1 MRNAKHGSSRRRFL
15 KQALSAATAAG
26 VLPRLVPA
34 GPAGSASNASPGAKP
49 NIIFIMVD
57 DLGYGDLGCYG
68 ATKIKTPNIDALAAG
83 GIRFTDAHSP
93 DSVCTPT
100 RYGVLTG
107 RYSWRGRL
115 KKKVLWSGYEPLL
128 IERGRKTVGH
138 MMKELGYHTAH
149 VGKWHLGWGDGKPAD
164 FTAKVLPRGPK
175 QLGFDYS
182 FVTASAKNMYP
193 TAFVENHRVV
203 GKLVLDRKPATEF
216 DKKNVRGARLIAED
230 WDIRRV
236 DEIYTDKT
244 LSFIRK
250 HHATRPNQPFY
261 IHLPYEAPH
270 KPNDVPDRFRG
281 KSGLSERSDQVLALD
296 WMVGEL
302 MRCLDELGL
311 TRNTLVIFTSD
322 NGAEPDG
329 TARKKG
335 HKTNGEFRGQKRTLY
350 EGGHRVPFIARW
362 PEKIAAGA
370 KSDVLI
376 CLTDMM
382 ATFAAMTGYS
392 LTNTMGEDSYNVL
405 PALLGQKKA
414 IRTSIV
420 HHDIRGALGIRV
432 GKWKYLAKSGR
443 VNYGEGKGGALYDMK
458 ADWRETTNLYDSR
471 PDVVKELKAILEKQR
486 RDGRTTPARSIR

>member
-1 MRNAKHGSSRRRFL
+1 MWEAKQMVSRRRFL
-15 KQALSAATAAG
+15 KQAVSATTVMN
-26 VLPRLVPA
+26 VLPCLASARP
-34 GPAGSASNASPGAKP
+34 PGSASTASPGDRP

-68 ATKIKTPNIDALAAG
+68 GTKIKTPNLDALAAG

-128 IERGRKTVGH
+128 IERGRKTIGH
-138 MMKELGYHTAH
+138 MMKEVGYRTAH
-149 VGKWHLGWGDGKPAD
+149 IGKWHLGWGDGKPAE

-175 QLGFDYS
+175 HLGFDYS

-203 GKLVLDRKPATEF
+203 SKLVLDPKPETAF
-216 DKKNVRGARLIAED
+216 DKKNVRGPRWIAED

-236 DEIYTDKT
+236 DEIYTEKT

-250 HHATRPNQPFY
+250 HHAANPKQPFY

-296 WMVGEL
+296 WMVGKL
-302 MRCLDELGL
+302 LSCLDELGL
-311 TRNTLVIFTSD
+311 TQNTLVIFTSD
-322 NGAEPDG
+322 NGAEPDWP
-329 TARKKG
+329 ARKKG

-362 PEKIAAGA
+362 PKKIVAGTR
-370 KSDVLI
+370 SDVLI

-382 ATFAAMTGYS
+382 AAFAAITGYT
-392 LTNTMGEDSYNVL
+392 LTNAMGEDSYNVL
-405 PALLGQKKA
+405 PALLGEKKE
-414 IRTSIV
+414 IRTSIL
-420 HHDIRGALGIRV
+420 HHDIRGAMGIRV

-443 VNYGEGKGGALYDMK
+443 VDYGQGKDGALYDMAK
-458 ADWRETTNLYDSR
+458 DWRETTNLYDSH
-471 PDVVKELKAILEKQR
+471 PEVVRELKATLEKQR
-486 RDGRTTPARSIR
+486 RDGRTAPPRK

>member
-1 MRNAKHGSSRRRFL
+1 MWEEKHRANRRRFL
-15 KQALSAATAAG
+15 KQAVSAATAMN
-26 VLPRLVPA
+26 VLPRLAPA
-34 GPAGSASNASPGAKP
+34 RPSGSASTASPGAKP

-68 ATKIKTPNIDALAAG
+68 GTKIKTPNIDALAAG

-115 KKKVLWSGYEPLL
+115 QKKVLWSGYEPLL
-128 IERGRKTVGH
+128 VEPGRKTIGH

-149 VGKWHLGWGDGKPAD
+149 IGKWHLGWGDGKPAD
-164 FTAKVLPRGPK
+164 FSAKVLSRGPK
-175 QLGFDYS
+175 HLGFDYS
-182 FVTASAKNMYP
+182 FVTAAAKNMYP
-193 TAFVENHRVV
+193 TVFVENQKVV
-203 GKLVLDRKPATEF
+203 SKLVLDPKPETDF
-216 DKKNVRGARLIAED
+216 DKKNVRGPRWIAED

-236 DEIYTDKT
+236 DEIYTEKT
-244 LSFIRK
+244 LDFIRK
-250 HHATRPNQPFY
+250 HHATRPKQPFY

-296 WMVGEL
+296 WMVGKL
-302 MRCLDELGL
+302 LGVLDELGL
-311 TRNTLVIFTSD
+311 TQNTLVIFTSD

-335 HKTNGEFRGQKRTLY
+335 HETNGEFRGQKRTLY

-362 PEKIAAGA
+362 PKRIAAGTRG
-370 KSDVLI
+370 DVLI

-382 ATFAAMTGYS
+382 ATFAAITGYS
-392 LTNTMGEDSYNVL
+392 LSHAMGEDSYNVL
-405 PALLGQKKA
+405 PALLGEKKV
-414 IRTSIV
+414 IRTSIL
-420 HHDIRGALGIRV
+420 HHDIRGAMGIRV
-432 GKWKYLAKSGR
+432 GKWKYMAKSGR
-443 VNYGEGKGGALYDMK
+443 VNYGEGKGGALYDMEK
-458 ADWRETTNLYDSR
+458 DWRETTNLYDSH
-471 PDVVKELKAILEKQR
+471 PNVVEELKAILEKQR
-486 RDGRTTPARSIR
+486 RDGRTAPARK